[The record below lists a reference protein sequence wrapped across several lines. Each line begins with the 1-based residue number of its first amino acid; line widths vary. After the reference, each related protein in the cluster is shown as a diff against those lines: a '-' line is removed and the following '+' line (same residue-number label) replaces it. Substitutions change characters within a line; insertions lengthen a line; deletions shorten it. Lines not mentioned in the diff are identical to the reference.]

1 MSGRPKEKFRLA
13 LRSHVL
19 GLQSFRTLL
28 HFKLDLLPF
37 VQRFVAI
44 ALDRR
49 EVHEHVLAGLPLDE
63 AVAFGC
69 VKPLHNSLLFAQL
82 RTPLPLK

>member
-1 MSGRPKEKFRLA
+1 
-13 LRSHVL
+13 
-19 GLQSFRTLL
+19 
-28 HFKLDLLPF
+28 
-37 VQRFVAI
+37 
-44 ALDRR
+44 
-49 EVHEHVLAGLPLDE
+49 LPLDE